1 MMKIQNIDGLV
12 GNTPLMEIKNIED
25 KENLSAKILVKLEC
39 FNPAGS
45 IKDRAA
51 KFMLDDAEESG
62 VLKKGGAIIE
72 PTSGN
77 TGIGLTAIG
86 VPRGYRVILTM
97 PETMSKERVDLLK
110 AYGAEVV
117 LTDGKKGML
126 GAIEKAE
133 ELKTKIKGS
142 FIPDQFSN
150 PANVKAHYATTGPEI
165 YKDTQGNINFFVAG
179 VGTGGTLSGTGR
191 YLKEKISNLKVV
203 AVEPKSSPMLSLGVA
218 GAHKIQGIGANFVPK
233 NFNRSICDEI
243 IGISD
248 EDAYYWTKTMAKEEG
263 ILVGISS
270 GAALAAAINIAKRKE
285 NKGKTIVV
293 ILPDTGNRY
302 LSTGVYTE

>member
-1 MMKIQNIDGLV
+1 MKIQNIDGLV

>member
-1 MMKIQNIDGLV
+1 MIVENLDGLV
-12 GNTPLMEIKNIED
+12 GNTPLMEIKNIEE

-51 KFMLDDAEESG
+51 KFMIDYAEEKG
-62 VLKKGGAIIE
+62 NLKKGGTIIE

-77 TGIGLTAIG
+77 TGIGLAAIG
-86 VPRGYRVILTM
+86 VARGYRVILTM
-97 PETMSKERVDLLK
+97 PETMSKERIDLLK

-133 ELKTKIKGS
+133 MLKEEIKGS

-150 PANVKAHYATTGPEI
+150 PANIKAHYVTTGPEI
-165 YKDTQGNINFFVAG
+165 YNDTQGKIDFIVAG
-179 VGTGGTLSGTGR
+179 VGTGGTLSGTGKF
-191 YLKEKISNLKVV
+191 LKEKINSIKIV
-203 AVEPKSSPMLSLGVA
+203 AVEPKSSPMLSLGVS
-218 GAHKIQGIGANFVPK
+218 GSHKIQGIGANFEPK
-233 NFNRSICDEI
+233 NFDRSICDEI
-243 IGISD
+243 VSVSD
-248 EDAYYWTKTMAKEEG
+248 EDAYFWTKTMVKEEG

-270 GAALAAAINIAKRKE
+270 GAALAVAIDIAKRKE
-285 NKGKTIVV
+285 NVGKTIVV
-293 ILPDTGNRY
+293 IFPDAGNRY
-302 LSTGVYTE
+302 LSTGVFAE

>member
-1 MMKIQNIDGLV
+1 MKIQNIDALV

-51 KFMLDDAEESG
+51 KFMLDDAEERG

-203 AVEPKSSPMLSLGVA
+203 AVEPKGSPMLSLGVA

-233 NFNRSICDEI
+233 NFDRTICDEI
-243 IGISD
+243 IGVSD

-263 ILVGISS
+263 LLVGISS
-270 GAALAAAINIAKRKE
+270 GAAIAAAVNIAKRKE
-285 NKGKTIVV
+285 NNGKTIVV

>member
-1 MMKIQNIDGLV
+1 MKIQNIDGLV

-77 TGIGLTAIG
+77 TGIGLAAIG

-191 YLKEKISNLKVV
+191 YLKERISNLKVV
-203 AVEPKSSPMLSLGVA
+203 AVEPKGSPMLSLCVA
-218 GAHKIQGIGANFVPK
+218 GTHKIQGIGANFVPK
-233 NFNRSICDEI
+233 NFDRTICDEI
-243 IGISD
+243 IGVSD

-263 ILVGISS
+263 LLVGISS
-270 GAALAAAINIAKRKE
+270 GAAIAAAVNIAKRKE

>member
-1 MMKIQNIDGLV
+1 MIVENLDGLV
-12 GNTPLMEIKNIED
+12 GNTPLMEIKNIEE

-51 KFMLDDAEESG
+51 KFMIDYAEEKG
-62 VLKKGGAIIE
+62 ILKKGGTIIE

-77 TGIGLTAIG
+77 TGIGLAAIG
-86 VPRGYRVILTM
+86 VARGYRVILTM
-97 PETMSKERVDLLK
+97 PETMSKERIDLLK

-133 ELKTKIKGS
+133 MLKEEIKGS

-150 PANVKAHYATTGPEI
+150 PANIKAHYVTTGPEI
-165 YKDTQGNINFFVAG
+165 YNDTQGKIDFIVAG
-179 VGTGGTLSGTGR
+179 VGTGGTLSGTGKF
-191 YLKEKISNLKVV
+191 LKEKINSIKIV
-203 AVEPKSSPMLSLGVA
+203 AVEPKSSPMLSLGVS
-218 GAHKIQGIGANFVPK
+218 GSHKIQGIGANFEPK
-233 NFNRSICDEI
+233 NFDRSICDEI
-243 IGISD
+243 VSVSD
-248 EDAYYWTKTMAKEEG
+248 EDAYFWTKTMVKEEG

-270 GAALAAAINIAKRKE
+270 GAALAVAIDIAKRKE
-285 NKGKTIVV
+285 NVGKTIVV
-293 ILPDTGNRY
+293 IFPDAGNRY
-302 LSTGVYTE
+302 LSTGVFAE